1 MSNPFIADFTKSD
14 RAPTSDENL
23 WAMPLK
29 LIGLSLGLAFG
40 VRTFIAEPR
49 FIPSV
54 SMLPT
59 IKVGDRILVN
69 KLSYSSHLPRR
80 DDIVVFNPTA
90 PLLKL
95 HVEDALIKRIIGLPG
110 EKVQVKGGIV
120 YINNRPLKED
130 FIAAKPNYTWGPQVV
145 PPNSYFVLGDNRNQ
159 SYDGHYWGFV
169 PRGNIV
175 GQAVL
180 RYWPWE
186 RMCVSK
192 CLEQNQYKHQ
202 WD

>member
-1 MSNPFIADFTKSD
+1 MTNP
-14 RAPTSDENL
+14 PTANSANREQSTNSPLKPSELHSSHDENL
-23 WAMPLK
+23 WATPLK

-69 KLSYSSHLPRR
+69 KLSYNSHPPRR
-80 DDIVVFNPTA
+80 DDIIVFNPTA

-110 EKVQVKGGIV
+110 EEVQVKGGLV
-120 YINNRPLKED
+120 YINNRPLKEN

-145 PPNSYFVLGDNRNQ
+145 PPNSYLVLGDNRNQ
-159 SYDGHYWGFV
+159 SYDGHLWGFV
-169 PRGNIV
+169 PRSNIV
-175 GQAVL
+175 GQAVF

-186 RMCVSK
+186 RVGK
-192 CLEQNQYKHQ
+192 FK
-202 WD
+202 